1 MFVRVMNAP
10 LRMLL
15 EMVKGFVYLLCVSVD
30 KLHFKHLSV
39 FLKFVLRY
47 FSPKQDSFNNSSID
61 NINKIPKICNHKIN
75 I

>member
-10 LRMLL
+10 LRTLL
-15 EMVKGFVYLLCVSVD
+15 EMVKGSVYLLCVSVD